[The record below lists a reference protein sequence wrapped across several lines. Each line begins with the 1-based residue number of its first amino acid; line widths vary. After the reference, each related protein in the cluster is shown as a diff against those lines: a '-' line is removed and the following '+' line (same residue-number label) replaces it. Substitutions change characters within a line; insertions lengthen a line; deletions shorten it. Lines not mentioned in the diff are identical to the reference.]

1 MSDTTNF
8 DIEVSYVIDAARG
21 RVYQAF
27 ADADQLAEW
36 YGPPGF
42 PVARETVEV
51 DPRVG
56 GTMRFTMVGEAEP
69 SMRTGTT
76 GRFTEVVEN
85 EVLEWTQEWDGIP
98 GQDGTW
104 SNLMRVELSD
114 DDGTHHTHGTTR
126 VVVREGPH
134 PPGTAD
140 MGRQAWEMMLPKL
153 AAHLRS

>member
-8 DIEVSYVIDAARG
+8 DIEVSQVIDAPRE
-21 RVYQAF
+21 RVYRAF
-27 ADADQLAEW
+27 TDADQLAGW

-42 PVARETVEV
+42 PVARDTIEI

-56 GTMRFTMVGEAEP
+56 GTMRFTMVGEADP
-69 SMRTGTT
+69 SMRTGTK
-76 GRFTEVVEN
+76 GQFTEVVAN
-85 EVLEWTQEWDGIP
+85 ERLEWTQEWDGIP
-98 GQDGTW
+98 GQEGTW

-114 DDGTHHTHGTTR
+114 DRGKTR

-153 AAHLRS
+153 DTFLKS

>member
-8 DIEVSYVIDAARG
+8 DIEVSHVIDAPRQ

-27 ADADQLAEW
+27 TEADQLAGW

-42 PVARETVEV
+42 PVARETVEI
-51 DPRVG
+51 DPQVG
-56 GTMRFTMVGEAEP
+56 GAMRFTMVGEADP
-69 SMRTGTT
+69 SMRTGTK
-76 GRFTEVVEN
+76 GQFTEVVEN

-98 GQDGTW
+98 GQEGTW

-114 DDGTHHTHGTTR
+114 SDDPGQTR

-140 MGRQAWEMMLPKL
+140 LGRQAWEMMLPKL
-153 AAHLRS
+153 GGFLKA

>member
-1 MSDTTNF
+1 MNDATNF
-8 DIEVSYVIDAARG
+8 DIEVIRVIDAPRE
-21 RVYQAF
+21 RVFQAF
-27 ADADQLAEW
+27 VDADRLAGW

-42 PVARETVEV
+42 PLVRETIEI

-56 GTMRFTMVGEAEP
+56 GAVRFTMASEVDP

-76 GRFTEVVEN
+76 GAFTEVVADEL
-85 EVLEWTQEWDGIP
+85 LEWTQEWGGVP
-98 GQDGTW
+98 GQEGTW

-114 DDGTHHTHGTTR
+114 EGGKTR

-153 AAHLRS
+153 DAFLRS